1 MNTNCLTKRA
11 GVVLSGLV
19 FLGLAVPSANASP
32 SRDYYKVG
40 VVTSLSGQMVRGGN
54 VTRRGYDLWA
64 ETVNKQGGIEVAGH
78 KYKVRLIYADGQS
91 NPQSTAD
98 AAQRMI
104 TRDHV
109 DFILGPYASGT
120 TLGAAPITERY
131 KVPMITGSA
140 ESPTIWTHHF
150 KYTFGTIPSVDH
162 TAGKIVETVV
172 NQNPSA
178 KTIAIFGINDPF
190 SKSTAEAY
198 RTEAKKLGLK
208 ILSYDVVP
216 TDADPQPLVIKARS
230 EKPDILA
237 ISGEISNNINAIN
250 SMKSINYSPNALLMH
265 YGVNT
270 NSFLKATGKWSNYVI
285 GATLWSPKTPYKGQ
299 LFGTAQDYYKTA
311 QIRYGSAPDYTEA
324 ASSAAGEAFA
334 AALKEAK
341 LTPPLTTAK
350 REKLMKALEKINI
363 MTFYGPIAF
372 DTSGKWYHDNT
383 KLNPLVIQ
391 MINGKAVIVGPG
403 KLGNQK
409 VVYPRP
415 KP

>member
-1 MNTNCLTKRA
+1 MDTNQLIKRA
-11 GVVLSGLV
+11 GVTLSSLVL
-19 FLGLAVPSANASP
+19 LGLATQGANAAQG
-32 SRDYYKVG
+32 RNYYKVG

-64 ETVNKQGGIEVAGH
+64 EEVNKKGGIEVAGH
-78 KYKVRLIYADGQS
+78 KYKVKLVYADGQS

-162 TAGKIVETVV
+162 TAGKIVQTIV

-178 KTIAIFGINDPF
+178 KSIAIFGVNDPF
-190 SKSTAEAY
+190 SKSAAEAY

-230 EKPDILA
+230 EDPDILA
-237 ISGEISNNINAIN
+237 VSGEINNNINVIN
-250 SMKSINYSPNALLMH
+250 AMKSINYSPKALAMH

-270 NSFLKATGKWSNYVI
+270 SSFIKATGKWSNYVI
-285 GATLWSPKTPYKGQ
+285 GATLWSPKTPYKGP

-311 QIRYGSAPDYTEA
+311 NIRYGSAPDYTEA

-341 LTPPLTTAK
+341 LTPPLNRAK

-363 MTFYGPIAF
+363 MTFYGPIKF

-383 KLNPLVIQ
+383 KLKPLVIQ
-391 MINGKAVIVGPG
+391 MVNGKPVIVGPG
-403 KLGNQK
+403 KLGNK
-409 VVYPRP
+409 KLVYPRP